1 MTRPNSGG
9 GITSGPPET
18 HSNTTVS
25 PDAMVRMGE
34 KAASKMPNL
43 TVSGAEAILWCA
55 TLFFLVKGPGGSQSN
70 YMKHLLNYRG
80 AVD

>member
-1 MTRPNSGG
+1 
-9 GITSGPPET
+9 
-18 HSNTTVS
+18 
-25 PDAMVRMGE
+25 
-34 KAASKMPNL
+34 MPNL